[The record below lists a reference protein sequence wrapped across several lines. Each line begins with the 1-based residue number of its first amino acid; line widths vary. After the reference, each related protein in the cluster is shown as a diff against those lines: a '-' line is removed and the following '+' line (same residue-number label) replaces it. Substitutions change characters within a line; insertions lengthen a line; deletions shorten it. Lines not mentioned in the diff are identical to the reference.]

1 VPPSH
6 KERMT
11 GISELARL
19 LQIARNQGDTS
30 YVVVV
35 QDEDGDVYT
44 ITDAYLDPEREVV
57 VLRVDSRPIELR
69 GS

>member
-1 VPPSH
+1 
-6 KERMT
+6 M
-11 GISELARL
+11 GIPELARL
-19 LQIARNQGDTS
+19 LQIATNQGGTG

-44 ITDAYLDPEREVV
+44 ITDAYLDPAREVV
-57 VLRVDSRPIELR
+57 VLRVDSRPMELR